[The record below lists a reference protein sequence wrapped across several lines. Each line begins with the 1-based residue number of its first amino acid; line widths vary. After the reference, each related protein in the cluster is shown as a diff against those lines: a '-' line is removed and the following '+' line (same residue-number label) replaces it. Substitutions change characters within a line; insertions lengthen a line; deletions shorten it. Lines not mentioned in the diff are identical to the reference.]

1 MTTVGG
7 DDCVLGRTQLKLRTS
22 DGFGQS
28 ESYFRKIT
36 SADPR
41 YPDASAG
48 LAATYAVGGTYGW
61 VPQTLTPQEQYK
73 EAVRLAE
80 EAVATAPS
88 LVEAKATLAYVQTG
102 TRQWTEA
109 EANFQ
114 QALALG
120 ASQGLTPLEM
130 AQTHHWYSIFLIQ
143 QRRFDE
149 AKVQSQA
156 AADGDP
162 DWIPARIQ
170 RAAVCALSLNP
181 DDITEAI
188 ADLDSIATATN
199 SALAYRFLG
208 QIHTHLEDFP
218 EAQANLDK
226 AETLGHLAP
235 GDPDLLEDRGYL
247 LAKKGDTS
255 GAMTI
260 IGTLTSQRGTK
271 PNIANNIATVYA
283 GLGDATNA
291 RTWLQNAIADKDSH
305 LGYMNVDPKWDNVR
319 DHPTVQ
325 PTFTDMMTSPVTWP

>member
-7 DDCVLGRTQLKLRTS
+7 DDCVLGRTQLKLRTI

-28 ESYFRKIT
+28 ETYFRKIQ
-36 SADPR
+36 SNDPR
-41 YPDASAG
+41 YPDATAG

-61 VPQTLTPQEQYK
+61 APPTLSPEDQYK

-80 EAVATAPS
+80 EAVAAAPS
-88 LVEAKATLAYVQTG
+88 LVEAKATLAYIQTG

-109 EANFQ
+109 ETNFQ

-120 ASQGLTPLEM
+120 ASQGLTPLDM

-149 AKVQSQA
+149 AKVHSQA
-156 AADGDP
+156 AVAGDP
-162 DWIPARIQ
+162 DWVPARIQ
-170 RAAVCALSLNP
+170 QAAVCALSLNP
-181 DDITEAI
+181 DDITDAI
-188 ADLDSIATATN
+188 AELESIATATN

-218 EAQANLDK
+218 EAETNLGK

-235 GDPDLLEDRGYL
+235 DDPDLLEDRGYL

-255 GAMTI
+255 GALTI
-260 IGTLTSQRGTK
+260 IGTLTAQRGTR
-271 PNIANNIATVYA
+271 PNIANNIATIYA
-283 GLGDATNA
+283 GLGDATKVH
-291 RTWLQNAIADKDSH
+291 TWLQNAIADKDSH